1 MVGCVGNVKGSP
13 HPTSLSRYS
22 GALTSEASPSLIW
35 PSNTFILIQS
45 AHFNGIYCIQKS
57 NENITNNLSIN
68 MKIFVLIA
76 ADATY
81 INLTAAIGIYTLPQV
96 LS

>member
-1 MVGCVGNVKGSP
+1 
-13 HPTSLSRYS
+13 
-22 GALTSEASPSLIW
+22 
-35 PSNTFILIQS
+35 
-45 AHFNGIYCIQKS
+45 
-57 NENITNNLSIN
+57 

-76 ADATY
+76 AEATY